1 MSAMKPA
8 EYLDAAI
15 KTLNLP
21 SSYALAKKMNI
32 PRGHLQEIRTG
43 KRAVPLSAAYWLAIT
58 LELDPAELV
67 ADLEAQR
74 EKNPERKAFW
84 KSFLSHARRNVL
96 LACMLALSFSAGHG
110 SGQGATG
117 GAFNRRRQFA

>member
-1 MSAMKPA
+1 MKPA
-8 EYLDAAI
+8 EYLDEAI
-15 KTLNLP
+15 KALNLP

-43 KRAVPLSAAYWLAIT
+43 KRAIPLSAAYWIAIT
-58 LELDPAELV
+58 LELDPAEVV

-74 EKNPERKAFW
+74 EKNPIKQEFW
-84 KSFLSHARRNVL
+84 RSFLSHAVKLTVL
-96 LACMLALSFSAGHG
+96 LACMLVLSFSAGLG

-117 GAFNRRRQFA
+117 GAFNRRRGFA

>member
-1 MSAMKPA
+1 MKPND
-8 EYLDAAI
+8 YLDAA
-15 KTLNLP
+15 KKKLNLQ
-21 SSYALAKKMNI
+21 SDYSLAHVMKVPKQYV
-32 PRGHLQEIRTG
+32 QEIRKG

-58 LELDPAELV
+58 LEIDPAELV

-96 LACMLALSFSAGHG
+96 LACMLALSFSAGLG

>member
-1 MSAMKPA
+1 MKPA

-21 SSYALAKKMNI
+21 SSYALAKKMHM
-32 PRGHLQEIRTG
+32 PRGHVQEIRTG

-58 LELDPAELV
+58 LELDPAEVV

-74 EKNPERKAFW
+74 EKNPVKQEFW
-84 KSFLSHARRNVL
+84 RSFLSRAVRLAIL
-96 LACMLALSFSAGHG
+96 LACTLVLTFSAGLG

-117 GAFNRRRQFA
+117 GGFNRRRGFA